1 MAGGIIGYGI
11 IVFKKVILICATMR
25 SNNYIIHRLSLHS
38 DSNAIN
44 FFTSHY
50 ISYDILKQLRL
61 FYLPYTIQN
70 NAAYLLLLFAHILMV
85 HNFEKQVMSLL
96 ANGQLICTCC
106 KPCSIAESKKKT
118 PYKNLLTY
126 MVMVS

>member
-11 IVFKKVILICATMR
+11 IVFKKTILNYTTIQ
-25 SNNYIIHRLSLHS
+25 SNYYKYTLSSHS
-38 DSNAIN
+38 NSNVIN

-106 KPCSIAESKKKT
+106 KPCSIAESKKKHHI
-118 PYKNLLTY
+118 KIC
-126 MVMVS
+126 